1 MEVYSPPTLQSL
13 AIQRL
18 LREEAL
24 AISALKDLPNRLLP
38 VIFEEA
44 FIAGHTKILTAM
56 IPVWPFPYLSVG
68 LMIKNLN
75 LDSLKAVL
83 EGLDL
88 LISRKVCSSRCKL
101 REINWMDIHHELSGI
116 WAGYNENEGLAEFT
130 TQKQPVETCPDCG
143 MKKDLNVITRLQL
156 REGRFDE
163 TNTYL
168 LKWAQQRKDSFHL
181 CCRMLEIWGLTEAAD
196 IEVFKI
202 VHANCIQVLRLKY
215 VFLEDL
221 AMLNPYLRQ
230 MNNLFTLMLD
240 GINRR
245 PRMGNFEKL
254 NQQNVITWIS
264 QLPTFYCLQELCID
278 NVYCIKGSLKEWLSC
293 LKKPLEVL
301 NITNCHLSQSDLDY
315 LPYCPN
321 IFELKCLKL
330 INIKL
335 CYLVLEP
342 LGFLLERLKHT
353 LECLELRC
361 CDMGESQ
368 FKTLL
373 PALSQCSHLKE
384 VNFWENEISLLFLKQ
399 LLHHTS
405 TLSQLTFEIYPAPL
419 ECYDDWSVILT
430 DILKNICPEL
440 LDILKAK
447 RQPKKVA
454 IATAQCSNC
463 EGFYVYDMETKCCY
477 FEYGLF

>member
-1 MEVYSPPTLQSL
+1 MVFCQQCPDQDDSSEEDTMEVYSPPTLQSL

-384 VNFWENEISLLFLKQ
+384 VNFWEN
-399 LLHHTS
+399 
-405 TLSQLTFEIYPAPL
+405 
-419 ECYDDWSVILT
+419 
-430 DILKNICPEL
+430 
-440 LDILKAK
+440 
-447 RQPKKVA
+447 
-454 IATAQCSNC
+454 
-463 EGFYVYDMETKCCY
+463 
-477 FEYGLF
+477 